1 MFFSHFFGEWF
12 LFLMNKM
19 AIGKSSPKKWLIWW
33 FSQEKSGY
41 DVKHMNFG
49 WLVQWS
55 QPESNNKETQQT
67 QLWNLW
73 TSILGTNK
81 NCLEVTRFLNLKGY
95 CFLNLKR
102 HKNKCKGNFWS
113 EVINPWHSTNISLG
127 FFPAEVFHA
136 CLTQK
141 SFAPQKNFRIFNP
154 NCRCKF
160 SVAACRQPIP
170 TKLLIQNTKTYH
182 RFLLHHPKN
191 QLFHRFTVKNGFNW
205 NRRAATIVFF
215 ASTNVLVEFFFS
227 VLRDE
232 GFQTVHIIELDT
244 SEIMSALGA
253 WCNGIWRE
261 VFEGDISSPYMVIS
275 LTSRITA
282 YIVLFRG

>member
-1 MFFSHFFGEWF
+1 MS
-12 LFLMNKM
+12 
-19 AIGKSSPKKWLIWW
+19 
-33 FSQEKSGY
+33 
-41 DVKHMNFG
+41 FG

-55 QPESNNKETQQT
+55 EHESNNKETQQI

-81 NCLEVTRFLNLKGY
+81 NCLEVTRFPNLKGY

-113 EVINPWHSTNISLG
+113 EVINPWHSTKISLG

-141 SFAPQKNFRIFNP
+141 SFATQKNFRIFNP
-154 NCRCKF
+154 SCRCKF
-160 SVAACRQPIP
+160 SVAACRQPIS

-182 RFLLHHPKN
+182 RFLLHHPKKPIVSS
-191 QLFHRFTVKNGFNW
+191 FHLLKKGFTW
-205 NRRAATIVFF
+205 NRRVATIVFL

-244 SEIMSALGA
+244 SEIMSALGGMVQV
-253 WCNGIWRE
+253 GIWRE
-261 VFEGDISSPYMVIS
+261 VLKETYHLLTLSSHWQVA
-275 LTSRITA
+275 LQHT
-282 YIVLFRG
+282 